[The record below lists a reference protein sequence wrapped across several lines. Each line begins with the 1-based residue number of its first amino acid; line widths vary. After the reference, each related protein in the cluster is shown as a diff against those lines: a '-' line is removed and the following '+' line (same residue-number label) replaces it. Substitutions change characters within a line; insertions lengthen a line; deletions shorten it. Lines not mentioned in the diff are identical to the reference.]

1 MNLLK
6 IFRSNKKEDASKN
19 EEALPTPDGKHN
31 VQAPS
36 TESTHKA
43 PSAASSTGD
52 ALPESSPEASGSDA
66 KPSEPVDIDALQP
79 EIVKALKTVYDPEI
93 PVDIYELGLIYEI
106 KIEPDG
112 NTYIKMT
119 LTSPN
124 CPVAGILP
132 GQVESAARGVD
143 GVYDVKLDLVFDPP
157 WGPDRM
163 SEAAKL
169 ELGML

>member
-1 MNLLK
+1 MNPLNFFK
-6 IFRSNKKEDASKN
+6 SKKSK
-19 EEALPTPDGKHN
+19 EEQTSDQEIPLIDGKHN
-31 VQAPS
+31 VQAP
-36 TESTHKA
+36 A
-43 PSAASSTGD
+43 PVPPKTDELAPPPVAK
-52 ALPESSPEASGSDA
+52 E
-66 KPSEPVDIDALQP
+66 KPSEPIDIDAVEK
-79 EIVKALKTVYDPEI
+79 EIIKSFKTVYDPEI

-112 NTYIKMT
+112 NTYVKMT

>member
-1 MNLLK
+1 VNLRE
-6 IFRSNKKEDASKN
+6 IFKRKKTEDAPN
-19 EEALPTPDGKHN
+19 HAEDAPNPDSKHN
-31 VQAPS
+31 VQAPVADLPMVDGKHNIQAPV
-36 TESTHKA
+36 TEA
-43 PSAASSTGD
+43 PTQA
-52 ALPESSPEASGSDA
+52 PEPGN
-66 KPSEPVDIDALQP
+66 KPTDPIDIDAVQL
-79 EIVKALKTVYDPEI
+79 EIVKAFKTVYDPEI
-93 PVDIYELGLIYEI
+93 PVDIYELGLIYEL
-106 KIEPDG
+106 KLEPDG
-112 NTYIKMT
+112 NAYVKMT

>member
-1 MNLLK
+1 MNPLK
-6 IFRSNKKEDASKN
+6 FFRSKKDK
-19 EEALPTPDGKHN
+19 EEPAEGANADQEIPLIDGKHN
-31 VQAPS
+31 VQAPAMTPS
-36 TESTHKA
+36 QTEETA
-43 PSAASSTGD
+43 QASVTKEKPTEPID
-52 ALPESSPEASGSDA
+52 IEAVE
-66 KPSEPVDIDALQP
+66 K
-79 EIVKALKTVYDPEI
+79 EIIKSFKTVYDPEI

-112 NTYIKMT
+112 NTYVKMT

>member
-1 MNLLK
+1 MNLLN
-6 IFRSNKKEDASKN
+6 IFKSSKKEDDPKPEDESPK
-19 EEALPTPDGKHN
+19 PDGKHN
-31 VQAPS
+31 VAAPPATPMAKTS
-36 TESTHKA
+36 A
-43 PSAASSTGD
+43 P
-52 ALPESSPEASGSDA
+52 PKE
-66 KPSEPVDIDALQP
+66 KPSEPIDIDAVHK
-79 EIVKALKTVYDPEI
+79 EIIKAFKTVYDPEI

-112 NTYIKMT
+112 NTYVKMT
-119 LTSPN
+119 LTAPN
-124 CPVAGILP
+124 CPAAGILP
-132 GQVESAARGVD
+132 GQIESAARGVE

>member
-1 MNLLK
+1 MKLLN
-6 IFRSNKKEDASKN
+6 IFKSKKDNDTSEQTSD
-19 EEALPTPDGKHN
+19 LPTPDGKHN
-31 VQAPS
+31 IQAPS
-36 TESTHKA
+36 KDTALADASDETSTQKEKPAQPIDVEAVEKEIIKA
-43 PSAASSTGD
+43 F
-52 ALPESSPEASGSDA
+52 
-66 KPSEPVDIDALQP
+66 
-79 EIVKALKTVYDPEI
+79 KTVYDPEI

-112 NTYIKMT
+112 NTYVKMT
-119 LTSPN
+119 LTAPN
-124 CPVAGILP
+124 CPAAGILP
-132 GQVESAARGVD
+132 GQIESAARGVD

>member
-1 MNLLK
+1 VNLLN
-6 IFRSNKKEDASKN
+6 IFKSSKKEDEPKTEN
-19 EEALPTPDGKHN
+19 ELPKPDGKHN
-31 VQAPS
+31 IVAPPAKPVNE
-36 TESTHKA
+36 TPA
-43 PSAASSTGD
+43 P
-52 ALPESSPEASGSDA
+52 PKE
-66 KPSEPVDIDALQP
+66 KPSEPIDVDAVHK
-79 EIVKALKTVYDPEI
+79 EIVKAFKTVYDPEI

-112 NTYIKMT
+112 NTYVKMT
-119 LTSPN
+119 LTAPN
-124 CPVAGILP
+124 CPAAGILP
-132 GQVESAARGVD
+132 GQIESAARGVD

>member
-1 MNLLK
+1 MSLLN
-6 IFRSNKKEDASKN
+6 IFRSKKEDETPK
-19 EEALPTPDGKHN
+19 EEKTTPKLDGVN
-31 VQAPS
+31 NIEAPPDPPAVD
-36 TESTHKA
+36 TKEQEA
-43 PSAASSTGD
+43 P
-52 ALPESSPEASGSDA
+52 PKE
-66 KPSEPVDIDALQP
+66 KPAGPVDIEAVKED
-79 EIVKALKTVYDPEI
+79 IVKALKTVYDPEI

-106 KIEPDG
+106 KVEEDG
-112 NTYIKMT
+112 NTYVQMT

-132 GQVESAARGVD
+132 GQVESSARSVD

-157 WGPDRM
+157 WTPERM

>member
-1 MNLLK
+1 VNPLNFFK
-6 IFRSNKKEDASKN
+6 SKKSK
-19 EEALPTPDGKHN
+19 EEQTSAQEIPLIDGKHN
-31 VQAPS
+31 VQAPVPPKEDES
-36 TESTHKA
+36 KKTTVPNEKPTE
-43 PSAASSTGD
+43 PI
-52 ALPESSPEASGSDA
+52 
-66 KPSEPVDIDALQP
+66 DIDAVEK
-79 EIVKALKTVYDPEI
+79 EIIKSFKTVYDPEI

-106 KIEPDG
+106 KIESDG
-112 NTYIKMT
+112 NTYVKMT

-132 GQVESAARGVD
+132 GQVESAARGVE